1 MALPSGVKPAMFG
14 LSNALLTC
22 ASIVVAVIVGIAGH
36 LHDIRTPLVILI
48 LGTVAVAFYVPR
60 AFAD

>member
-1 MALPSGVKPAMFG
+1 
-14 LSNALLTC
+14 LTC
-22 ASIVVAVIVGIAGH
+22 ASVGVAFGLGLVGH

-48 LGTVAVAFYVPR
+48 LVNLAAAFYARR